1 MKNCQGIEIIVIF
14 TYNLKA
20 NPMKKKPIYLAVLNF
35 NTVTV
40 NLYCISRIDQE
51 RISKTIDEEDDD
63 SIVLEFMREHE
74 HRESECHYMF
84 SDKPIPAFSEGE
96 PIWE

>member
-1 MKNCQGIEIIVIF
+1 
-14 TYNLKA
+14 
-20 NPMKKKPIYLAVLNF
+20 MKKKPIYLAVLNF